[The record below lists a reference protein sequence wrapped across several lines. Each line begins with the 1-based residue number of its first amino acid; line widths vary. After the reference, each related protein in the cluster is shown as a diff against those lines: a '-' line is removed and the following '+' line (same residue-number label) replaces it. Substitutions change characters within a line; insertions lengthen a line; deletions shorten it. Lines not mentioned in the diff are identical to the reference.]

1 MADLPEAVSMSTGVS
16 SGDADEADCPIL
28 NAAKSRLAEAYALE
42 ALPQTRDDPLWLD
55 IKNEYGLLLQELG
68 ALKNYACPVVAQPSP
83 RGILRRTEDATLY
96 RISDQRI
103 RARFMISNIVN
114 MHRYSFNADVLVDP
128 GANTELKLP
137 ARKVMQLELLPVGR
151 PVRTRG
157 STYDTTYIMHFSP
170 VLVTATFDRNGTA
183 DTIEAYLDV
192 KCDKNEYDRLL
203 QTQQAEMTAGTDEGQ
218 VMMTPN
224 QPINSH
230 ATTGCSSNNEG
241 VTVIQLGPTHHRPQ
255 NAPLQQA
262 VIGIDGLRKLH
273 LHLNCDQL
281 QLEIEEDEWVEDE
294 EGESNLARQGY
305 RGFFSA

>member
-16 SGDADEADCPIL
+16 SGEAEDADEADCPIL
-28 NAAKSRLAEAYALE
+28 TAAKSRLAGAYALE
-42 ALPQTRDDPLWLD
+42 ALPQTRDDPLWLE

-83 RGILRRTEDATLY
+83 RGILRRIEDATLY

-103 RARFMISNIVN
+103 RARFMISNTVN
-114 MHRYSFNADVLVDP
+114 MHRYYFSADVLVDP

-137 ARKVMQLELLPVGR
+137 ARKVMQLQLLPVGR

-157 STYDTTYIMHFSP
+157 STNDTSYIMHFSP
-170 VLVTATFDRNGTA
+170 VLVTATFDRDGTA
-183 DTIEAYLDV
+183 ETIEAYLDV
-192 KCDKNEYDRLL
+192 KCDKNEHDRLL
-203 QTQQAEMTAGTDEGQ
+203 QTQQEEMTAGTDEGQ
-218 VMMTPN
+218 VLMTPN
-224 QPINSH
+224 QPINTH
-230 ATTGCSSNNEG
+230 ATTGSSSNSEG
-241 VTVIQLGPTHHRPQ
+241 ITVIQLSPTHHRPQ

-294 EGESNLARQGY
+294 EGESNL
-305 RGFFSA
+305 

>member
-16 SGDADEADCPIL
+16 SGDAEDADEADCPIL
-28 NAAKSRLAEAYALE
+28 TAAKSKLAGAYALE
-42 ALPQTRDDPLWLD
+42 ALPQTRDDPLWLE

-68 ALKNYACPVVAQPSP
+68 ALKNYACPVVTQPSP
-83 RGILRRTEDATLY
+83 RGILRRIEDTTLY

-114 MHRYSFNADVLVDP
+114 MHRYSFSADVLVDP

-157 STYDTTYIMHFSP
+157 STNDTTYIMHFSP
-170 VLVTATFDRNGTA
+170 VLVTATFDRDGTA
-183 DTIEAYLDV
+183 ETIEAYLDV

-203 QTQQAEMTAGTDEGQ
+203 QTQQEEMTAGTDEGQ
-218 VMMTPN
+218 VLMTPN
-224 QPINSH
+224 QPINNH
-230 ATTGCSSNNEG
+230 ATTGSSSNNKG
-241 VTVIQLGPTHHRPQ
+241 VTVIQLSPTHHRPH

-273 LHLNCDQL
+273 LHLNCQL

-294 EGESNLARQGY
+294 EGESNLASY
-305 RGFFSA
+305 M